1 MQKPN
6 WKRALVRVASVMT
19 LTGLPI
25 STPVILGQEASRA
38 VSVPAG
44 LQDPAAFQ
52 STPIQYLPFA
62 HFAIPFDI
70 DRSGRLPQEVH
81 LWVSADQGR
90 SWLKY
95 ASNSPDKRSF
105 EFQAA
110 AEGEYLFA
118 VQTQDDRG
126 ISALAAAPPMRILV
140 DTTKPMLQLQ
150 ADINAAG
157 RLVIDYRIEDRY
169 LSEESVRLS
178 FAIDGRKDWEDIR
191 VGRLTRQGDVWSGQI
206 EQEMPRCREIELKLV
221 AGDLAQ
227 NNSETTARYNAPR
240 TASAPSGMQLASQRA
255 QAKTP
260 TLGER
265 EPATSNPGSAPNIA
279 PNTHSVDYSAT
290 EWSTGCSQSHEPTGW
305 C

>member
-1 MQKPN
+1 M
-6 WKRALVRVASVMT
+6 
-19 LTGLPI
+19 
-25 STPVILGQEASRA
+25 
-38 VSVPAG
+38 
-44 LQDPAAFQ
+44 
-52 STPIQYLPFA
+52 
-62 HFAIPFDI
+62 
-70 DRSGRLPQEVH
+70 H

-221 AGDLAQ
+221 AGDW
-227 NNSETTARYNAPR
+227 PR
-240 TASAPSGMQLASQRA
+240 TIPRPLPGTTHRA
-255 QAKTP
+255 LHRRHRA
-260 TLGER
+260 
-265 EPATSNPGSAPNIA
+265 
-279 PNTHSVDYSAT
+279 
-290 EWSTGCSQSHEPTGW
+290 CS
-305 C
+305 